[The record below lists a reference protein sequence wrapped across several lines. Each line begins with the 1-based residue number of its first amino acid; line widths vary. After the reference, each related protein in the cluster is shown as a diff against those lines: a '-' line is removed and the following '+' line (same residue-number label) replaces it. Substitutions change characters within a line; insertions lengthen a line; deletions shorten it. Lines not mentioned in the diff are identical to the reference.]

1 MRKEFDANLSLQP
14 MDRKPCKPCKP
25 EAIEHYR
32 PGGEWALVIWCAGVI
47 AGGALLGFLAGV
59 VSAYL

>member
-1 MRKEFDANLSLQP
+1 MRNEHDANLSLVP
-14 MDRKPCKPCKP
+14 LESKPCRP

-32 PGGEWALVIWCAGVI
+32 PGGEWIAVRWCAGVI
-47 AGGALLGFLAGV
+47 AGGALIGFLAGL